1 MKVYV
6 LDIWLVFWAC
16 IKCGVHPPKAESF
29 FFQQSCTNYK
39 YNVPSLNTQ
48 SCIKGLLVKRDFC
61 FWAVWAAGPVL
72 QKKLGRLWAT
82 FEGAFFMFSWAN
94 ITCSW
99 FETALDCSIRI
110 LKLHNISFIKKDC
123 LNFWVGQIR
132 LILKFSNLSILHKGV
147 LLQDWVFRLGFTS
160 NFSIFLKTI
169 NTKFEFLYLRCTQ
182 SELTLVS
189 NIRENNVELSKN
201 LTFVFKSHVN
211 RIDSPNLIL
220 S

>member
-1 MKVYV
+1 MGF
-6 LDIWLVFWAC
+6 LF
-16 IKCGVHPPKAESF
+16 
-29 FFQQSCTNYK
+29 
-39 YNVPSLNTQ
+39 
-48 SCIKGLLVKRDFC
+48 
-61 FWAVWAAGPVL
+61 
-72 QKKLGRLWAT
+72 
-82 FEGAFFMFSWAN
+82 
-94 ITCSW
+94 
-99 FETALDCSIRI
+99 LDCLGSRASAAKKIGSIMSNFWGRFFHVFMGQYNLLLI